1 MQPINIDNL
10 ISQSAIDL
18 THVPIHKSPPT
29 SRSRNAPPS
38 LDSESDE
45 LSDVKAGDNAWVL
58 IKHQGNS
65 EYAKAKV
72 LAIKQHGTAP
82 PKAQVE
88 VIERDIEDHPK
99 RALVSKAHQ

>member
-1 MQPINIDNL
+1 M
-10 ISQSAIDL
+10 
-18 THVPIHKSPPT
+18 PIHLSPPA
-29 SRSRNAPPS
+29 SRSNTNAPPS
-38 LDSESDE
+38 PNSEGDE
-45 LSDVKAGDNAWVL
+45 LSDVKAGDKVWVL

-65 EYAKAKV
+65 EHAKAKV

-88 VIERDIEDHPK
+88 VIESDIEDHPK

>member
-1 MQPINIDNL
+1 M
-10 ISQSAIDL
+10 
-18 THVPIHKSPPT
+18 PIHKSPPT
-29 SRSRNAPPS
+29 SRSNINAPPS
-38 LDSESDE
+38 PNSESDE
-45 LSDVKAGDNAWVL
+45 LGDVKAGDKVWVL

-65 EYAKAKV
+65 EHAKAKV

-88 VIERDIEDHPK
+88 VIESDIEDHPK